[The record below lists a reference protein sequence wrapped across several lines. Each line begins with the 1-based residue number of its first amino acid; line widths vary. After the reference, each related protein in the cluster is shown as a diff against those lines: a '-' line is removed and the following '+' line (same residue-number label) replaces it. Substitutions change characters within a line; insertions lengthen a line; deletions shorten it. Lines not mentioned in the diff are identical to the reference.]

1 MDRRI
6 ARGKTWKRGV
16 GFTLIE
22 LLLALAILSSV
33 LAVLMGTMAHSGQ
46 QSVYSAKMTQA
57 SLLARSQMVEL
68 EYTIMEEGFSDA
80 DRTYSGTFHDEGH
93 PDMYWDATVEPV
105 EIPPDAKERFM
116 AQVNEQLFGGMDAD
130 GGALGGNPA
139 FSAMLPLLMAQMPE
153 FVNQLGER
161 VRRVRMTVFFEFAG
175 GEEELEVTYYVVDER
190 ETEFEMFGVPDD
202 FMFDED
208 DFEDFDDEFDD
219 DFDVEQERGRR

>member
-1 MDRRI
+1 MDEATRRFH
-6 ARGKTWKRGV
+6 RSKRL
-16 GFTLIE
+16 GFTLLE
-22 LLLALAILSSV
+22 LLLALAILSTA
-33 LAVLMGTMAHSGQ
+33 LAVMMGTMAHTGQ

-80 DRTYSGTFHDEGH
+80 DRTYSGTFREEGFS
-93 PDMYWDATVEPV
+93 DKYWDARVEPV

-161 VRRVRMTVFFEFAG
+161 VRRVTLTVYFDFAG
-175 GEEELEVTYYVVDER
+175 NEQELEVTYYVVDER
-190 ETEFEMFGVPDD
+190 ETDFEMFGVPDD
-202 FMFDED
+202 FMFSED
-208 DFEDFDDEFDD
+208 DFEDFDFDD
-219 DFDVEQERGRR
+219 EELE